1 MGCDEMQKESRSKR
15 EVNRQKIMYK
25 KLYLLIRND
34 TGIPA
39 ALFKMQD
46 RTGIPPSTYT
56 QSALKEKLIAD
67 GYLKEE

>member
-1 MGCDEMQKESRSKR
+1 MQKNDTRLQKEM
-15 EVNRQKIMYK
+15 NRQKLMYK

-56 QSALKEKLIAD
+56 QTALKEKLIAD